1 MKLQTGVRVEAE
13 LWRAYRVVCG
23 RERLRPSQ
31 PIEGFLRLVVDGD
44 SAVGLLNFVR
54 GAVKSRSEG
63 YDAYARVLL
72 DWFTHGKFWLD
83 VSGEDVSVESL
94 LLETLKS
101 VADSELRRRIEEA
114 LIAKQRETYLKQKRT
129 EKQSDNGSKGTG
141 EAATADASKDV
152 GSEEANDE
160 KVDEILEKLKKLK
173 RL

>member
-44 SAVGLLNFVR
+44 SAVGLLNLVR

-72 DWFTHGKFWLD
+72 DWFIHGKFWLD
-83 VSGEDVSVESL
+83 VAGDDVSVESL
-94 LLETLKS
+94 LLEALKL
-101 VADSELRRRIEEA
+101 VADVELRRRIEEA
-114 LIAKQRETYLKQKRT
+114 LIAKQREIYLKQKGT
-129 EKQSDNGSKGTG
+129 EKQSDNEPKGAG
-141 EAATADASKDV
+141 EAVAADGSGDV
-152 GSEEANDE
+152 GGEEANNE